1 MVAIGRALMGNP
13 RLLMCDEISL
23 GLAPVIIKD
32 IYAAL
37 PAILGEGRLRRHRRA
52 GHRPG
57 AERRRGRL
65 LLAGRPREP
74 QGQGVGPLAR
84 RHLRRLFRGL
94 TMLGWLDTILQGL
107 MLGGLYALFATGL
120 SLTFGVMRL
129 VNIAH
134 GDLSIL
140 AAYLALVTVQSLGIS
155 PFAALLVVV
164 PVMAAIGYGLQLFLL
179 NDTLGDDILP
189 PLLVTFGL
197 SIILQNGLMEV
208 FSADSRGLSV
218 GALQTASLPL
228 GGGVAVGVFPA
239 MTLATAVAVLA
250 LMSWLFNSTTLGRA
264 LRATSDDQTTAQLMG
279 IDNRRLYAVAMA
291 ISMAVVAIAGVFL
304 AIRTTFDPTVRTG
317 APPLRLRGGHHRR
330 PRLAVGHARGRDG
343 ARRRADGRLRAEPGL
358 GHRRRPYRVS
368 RRARRPA
375 ERPLPQNARRLRK
388 RHEATM
394 SSPDRRGSAA
404 RRPRRP
410 RRRLRT

>member
-1 MVAIGRALMGNP
+1 
-13 RLLMCDEISL
+13 
-23 GLAPVIIKD
+23 
-32 IYAAL
+32 
-37 PAILGEGRLRRHRRA
+37 
-52 GHRPG
+52 
-57 AERRRGRL
+57 
-65 LLAGRPREP
+65 
-74 QGQGVGPLAR
+74 
-84 RHLRRLFRGL
+84 
-94 TMLGWLDTILQGL
+94 MLGWLDTLLQGL

-140 AAYLALVTVQSLGIS
+140 AAYLALVTVETVGIS
-155 PFAALLVVV
+155 PFAALIIVV
-164 PVMAAIGYGLQLFLL
+164 PLMAVSGYVLQLFLF

-228 GGGVAVGVFPA
+228 GGGVVVGVFPA
-239 MTLATAVAVLA
+239 ITLATAIAVLA

-279 IDNRRLYAVAMA
+279 IDNRRLYAIAMA

-304 AIRTTFDPTVRTG
+304 AIRTTFDPTSG
-317 APPLRLRGGHHRR
+317 PARLLYAFEAVIIGGLGSLWGTLAGGMVLGVAQTVGFALS
-330 PRLAVGHARGRDG
+330 PAWGIAVGHVAFLVVLLVRPNGLFPRTRD
-343 ARRRADGRLRAEPGL
+343 A
-358 GHRRRPYRVS
+358 
-368 RRARRPA
+368 
-375 ERPLPQNARRLRK
+375 
-388 RHEATM
+388 
-394 SSPDRRGSAA
+394 
-404 RRPRRP
+404 
-410 RRRLRT
+410 